1 MTLQKPGNGFLSLS
15 VQQIRIAIDSNFKSC
30 YTITINREEVLNMEK
45 RCYLLENSWAAM
57 RAVDEVCDH
66 VELGFAPGLRFY
78 REMVAVTFIA
88 HREDFITIERLIRS
102 YEKELES

>member
-1 MTLQKPGNGFLSLS
+1 
-15 VQQIRIAIDSNFKSC
+15 
-30 YTITINREEVLNMEK
+30 MEK

-57 RAVDEVCDH
+57 RAVDEICDC

-78 REMVAVTFIA
+78 REAVAVTFIA
-88 HREDFITIERLIRS
+88 HKEDFITIERLIRP